1 MGRST
6 RIKSSQVKWEGH
18 GKEHAEDADW
28 RLRMRNDG
36 EIRSLRESHICDLPR
51 ARRGVAMVAMVAMVG
66 LSAAAAVVVVVVVVV
81 VVIRAAGEAATRCT
95 MEDRHRVDA
104 NGRSEVGLV
113 RSEQVRRQSRRVE
126 WVRGQRMGSRRWMHG
141 RVHGM
146 RGV

>member
-1 MGRST
+1 
-6 RIKSSQVKWEGH
+6 
-18 GKEHAEDADW
+18 
-28 RLRMRNDG
+28 
-36 EIRSLRESHICDLPR
+36 
-51 ARRGVAMVAMVAMVG
+51 VAMVAMVAMVNDD
-66 LSAAAAVVVVVVVVV
+66 VVVV
-81 VVIRAAGEAATRCT
+81 VVIIVVVIHAAGEAATRCT

>member
-1 MGRST
+1 
-6 RIKSSQVKWEGH
+6 
-18 GKEHAEDADW
+18 
-28 RLRMRNDG
+28 
-36 EIRSLRESHICDLPR
+36 
-51 ARRGVAMVAMVAMVG
+51 VAMVAMVG
-66 LSAAAAVVVVVVVVV
+66 LSAAAAVVVVVVVV